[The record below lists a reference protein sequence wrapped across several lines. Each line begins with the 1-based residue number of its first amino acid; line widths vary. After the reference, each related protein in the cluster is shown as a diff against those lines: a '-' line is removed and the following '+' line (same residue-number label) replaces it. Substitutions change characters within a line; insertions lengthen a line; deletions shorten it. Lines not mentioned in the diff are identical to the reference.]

1 MAITTNVQK
10 SFIKAIAPV
19 FSALFMKKREKTP
32 KNHQMNLVSENFKEQ
47 LYSYM
52 IEISFKIILWQMCS
66 IFLLKIQKLFANLRK
81 LLKLKN
87 AIFFF

>member
-1 MAITTNVQK
+1 
-10 SFIKAIAPV
+10 
-19 FSALFMKKREKTP
+19 
-32 KNHQMNLVSENFKEQ
+32 
-47 LYSYM
+47 M

-87 AIFFF
+87 AFFFFYFRRLTWAIYLHDIPIKPITQLTFTCLKLTIETLEKGVKIV

>member
-1 MAITTNVQK
+1 
-10 SFIKAIAPV
+10 
-19 FSALFMKKREKTP
+19 
-32 KNHQMNLVSENFKEQ
+32 
-47 LYSYM
+47 M

-87 AIFFF
+87 AFFFLVSEADLGYLCTR

>member
-32 KNHQMNLVSENFKEQ
+32 KNHQMNLVSENFKE
-47 LYSYM
+47 
-52 IEISFKIILWQMCS
+52 
-66 IFLLKIQKLFANLRK
+66 
-81 LLKLKN
+81 
-87 AIFFF
+87 